1 MVENMLWTF
10 SKLNRQHLQNISFH
24 LHKLRH
30 LSPYSVSNCFY
41 FYGRSKR
48 LLLHPPIIII
58 STELQQTHIR
68 RSWMLPPTNEKL
80 KTGIRRQRICLGIS
94 SVSERWQQG
103 EKKGTCYKLLNYS
116 SSRTRPGEVW

>member
-58 STELQQTHIR
+58 STELQQTHIIQAAKLQQQQNQAR
-68 RSWMLPPTNEKL
+68 RSVVSVCSHYAENYGYFMSNGVVTST
-80 KTGIRRQRICLGIS
+80 KTYLVI
-94 SVSERWQQG
+94 
-103 EKKGTCYKLLNYS
+103 LNNKTFMS
-116 SSRTRPGEVW
+116 